1 MNLAVNLDRQV
12 FTIFLGEGE
21 MAKKICQCGSEYF
34 CVSKV
39 EEKGKAEVR
48 CVLCGSFYGC
58 VIPVFKSNYENC
70 WALVNHN

>member
-1 MNLAVNLDRQV
+1 
-12 FTIFLGEGE
+12 

-34 CVSKV
+34 CVSKL

-48 CVLCGSFYGC
+48 CALCGSFYGC

>member
-1 MNLAVNLDRQV
+1 MNLAVSLDRQV
-12 FTIFLGEGE
+12 FTIYLGEGE

-39 EEKGKAEVR
+39 EEKGKAEIR

-58 VIPVFKSNYENC
+58 VIPVFKSDYGNC

>member
-1 MNLAVNLDRQV
+1 M
-12 FTIFLGEGE
+12 G
-21 MAKKICQCGSEYF
+21 KKVCQCGSEF
-34 CVSKV
+34 FRVSKA

-58 VIPVFKSNYENC
+58 VIPVFTSSYENC